1 MRRIALAL
9 PLSLLLVACPEKPKE
24 DPVKPTTSTTASAT
38 ASAAPSASAA
48 SSATASADAGT
59 HSEHTNC
66 PSGVDGAT
74 TAIKDVEGGVEVSI
88 TGKDEAGGKEI
99 RTRMAKLAESAKTA
113 QSDAGASKHDHSG
126 GGHGR
131 FGHCTIVMKGT
142 KLETSEI
149 PNGSKAKVTA
159 LDKTEVDWLRR
170 ETRDRD
176 KESKA
181 PGGEGTGSKKMAHC
195 PAAVEGAK
203 TAVKDTKEGVVVTV
217 TGPADKVADIRTRA
231 KAIAEVAKKPEPT
244 KVEHTGTGTGG
255 GQLGKCPI
263 DPEGDDTV
271 DIKEIEGGIEA
282 TIKTKKDVAA
292 LQKEVHLRAGS
303 FGAK

>member
-1 MRRIALAL
+1 M
-9 PLSLLLVACPEKPKE
+9 
-24 DPVKPTTSTTASAT
+24 ASG
-38 ASAAPSASAA
+38 
-48 SSATASADAGT
+48 DAGM
-59 HSEHTNC
+59 HEEHKNC
-66 PSGVDGAT
+66 PSGVEGAT
-74 TAIKDVEGGVEVSI
+74 TTIKDVEGGVEVSV
-88 TGKDEAGGKEI
+88 TAKDEAGGKEV
-99 RTRMAKLAESAKTA
+99 RARMAKLAESAKTA
-113 QSDAGASKHDHSG
+113 QSDAGAAAKHDHSG

-131 FGHCTIVMKGT
+131 YGHCTIVMKGT
-142 KLETSEI
+142 KLETSDV
-149 PNGSKAKVTA
+149 PNGVKAKVTA

-176 KESKA
+176 KESKQ
-181 PGGEGTGSKKMAHC
+181 PGGEGTGSHKMAHC

-203 TAVKDTKEGVVVTV
+203 TTVKDTKEGVIVTV
-217 TGPADKVADIRTRA
+217 TGAADKVAEIRTRA
-231 KAIAEVAKKPEPT
+231 KAIADVAKKPDPA

-271 DIKEIEGGIEA
+271 DIKEIDGGIEA

-292 LQKEVHLRAGS
+292 LQKEVHLRAGG

>member
-1 MRRIALAL
+1 M
-9 PLSLLLVACPEKPKE
+9 
-24 DPVKPTTSTTASAT
+24 TT
-38 ASAAPSASAA
+38 
-48 SSATASADAGT
+48 
-59 HSEHTNC
+59 
-66 PSGVDGAT
+66 
-74 TAIKDVEGGVEVSI
+74 IKDVEGGVEV
-88 TGKDEAGGKEI
+88 TVVGKDDTAGKEI
-99 RTRMAKLAESAKTA
+99 RARMAKLADSQKVA
-113 QSDAGASKHDHSG
+113 QSDAGEAKHDHSG

-159 LDKTEVDWLRR
+159 IDKGEVDWLRR

-181 PGGEGTGSKKMAHC
+181 PGAEGTGSHKMAHC

-203 TAVKDTKEGVVVTV
+203 TLVKDTKDGVVVTV
-217 TGPADKVADIRTRA
+217 TGPADKVADIRARA
-231 KAIAEVAKKPEPT
+231 KALADVAKKPEPQ

-255 GQLGKCPI
+255 GALGNCPI

-271 DIKEIEGGIEA
+271 DLKDVEGGIEA
-282 TIKTKKDVAA
+282 TVKTKKDVVA
-292 LQKEVHLRAGS
+292 LQKEVHLRAGN